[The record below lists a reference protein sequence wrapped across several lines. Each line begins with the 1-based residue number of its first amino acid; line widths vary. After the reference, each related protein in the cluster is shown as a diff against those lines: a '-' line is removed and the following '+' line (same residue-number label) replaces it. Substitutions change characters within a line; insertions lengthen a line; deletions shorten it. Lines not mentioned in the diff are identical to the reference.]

1 MTRIEADRFIFINY
15 DTMKSYG
22 VIKKKNNNYSVVAM
36 LDGELTEI
44 SYFKTDDINLY
55 MLQHFEAVEYKEF
68 TVLSMVTKL
77 EEVLGGI

>member
-22 VIKKKNNNYSVVAM
+22 VIKKKDNNYSVVAM
-36 LDGELTEI
+36 LDGVLTEI
-44 SYFKTDDINLY
+44 SYFKTNDINLY

-68 TVLSMVTKL
+68 TSLNMVTKL

>member
-1 MTRIEADRFIFINY
+1 MTKIEADKFIFVNY

-22 VIKKKNNNYSVVAM
+22 VIKKKNNNYSVVAV

-44 SYFKTDDINLY
+44 SYFKTYDINLY

-68 TVLSMVTKL
+68 TSLNMVTKL

>member
-22 VIKKKNNNYSVVAM
+22 VIKKKNNNYSVVAV

-44 SYFKTDDINLY
+44 SYFNTYDINLY
-55 MLQHFEAVEYKEF
+55 MLQHFEAIECKEF
-68 TVLSMVTKL
+68 TSLSMATKL